1 MISLIHRVRASIPS
15 YIRET
20 YPKLTEFI
28 IDYYKYMEE
37 EGVTADLIKFQENIM
52 GKRDDPEYIRKF
64 LTGLGF
70 DMGVNLD
77 LNPDLQYKIIN
88 DFFAMRG
95 TEASLKL
102 LFRLLFNEDVNIE
115 YPRDKLLYLSQAN
128 YMQNIFIITTAP
140 DNIVLPDITFSGVVG
155 LSSKSTATIENIDI
169 IVSDKKYFLIECS
182 YATDKFTK
190 DEVVRIL
197 FKDSTIDVVNVG
209 AIDIDIENGG
219 NGYKLYETVNVSGCI
234 QTGVGY
240 VSALTSGSI
249 ETLDIGKG
257 GTGYAVGD
265 KITAHNGFTAS
276 VTKVDDT
283 TGAIE
288 EVVIKHG
295 GYKYREYPTLNYYT
309 KNGKDAILTPWGSL
323 VGGIKTISFE
333 NPYTLCSPSS
343 VIGINTSTG
352 YGFDGT
358 LVVKGNID
366 VKKWTDKKG
375 VLGVNTVLQDSDVNQ
390 EFSYKIISNV
400 PSVKYID
407 LVDKFTHPYGFVR
420 VPYFLQNVDMDLML
434 DQQVSHLI
442 VENTKDVDKDI
453 VISNLPTELEINTE
467 LTLEISVVTESETTV
482 LYDDN

>member
-37 EGVTADLIKFQENIM
+37 EGVTADLTKFQENIM

-276 VTKVDDT
+276 VTKVNDT

-366 VKKWTDKKG
+366 VKKWTAKARM
-375 VLGVNTVLQDSDVNQ
+375 V
-390 EFSYKIISNV
+390 FSLPSTKDNLSFVSNV
-400 PSVKYID
+400 YVILSPSYHHTKR
-407 LVDKFTHPYGFVR
+407 LFHFQ
-420 VPYFLQNVDMDLML
+420 LQ
-434 DQQVSHLI
+434 H
-442 VENTKDVDKDI
+442 
-453 VISNLPTELEINTE
+453 
-467 LTLEISVVTESETTV
+467 
-482 LYDDN
+482 